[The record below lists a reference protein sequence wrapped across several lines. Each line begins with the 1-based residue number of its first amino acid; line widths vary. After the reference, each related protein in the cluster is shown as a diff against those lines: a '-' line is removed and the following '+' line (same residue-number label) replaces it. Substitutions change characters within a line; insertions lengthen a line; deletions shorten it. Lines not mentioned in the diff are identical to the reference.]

1 MTYAT
6 LSKQVGILFR
16 AARYGWDIEP
26 TYRKWLQERVVD
38 QLTVAG
44 LQSDRALDQI
54 RDHLAFDYRLDAT
67 ETQRFVY
74 WWGHVTEKGFEAG
87 NPLSHLYVGLEK
99 FKKSG
104 VK

>member
-6 LSKQVGILFR
+6 LSKQVRVLFQ

-26 TYRKWLQERVVD
+26 TYRTWLQERVVD

-44 LQSDRALDQI
+44 LQSDDALDQI

-74 WWGHVTEKGFEAG
+74 WWGHVVDKGFEAG
-87 NPLSHLYVGLEK
+87 NPLASLHRGKV
-99 FKKSG
+99 G